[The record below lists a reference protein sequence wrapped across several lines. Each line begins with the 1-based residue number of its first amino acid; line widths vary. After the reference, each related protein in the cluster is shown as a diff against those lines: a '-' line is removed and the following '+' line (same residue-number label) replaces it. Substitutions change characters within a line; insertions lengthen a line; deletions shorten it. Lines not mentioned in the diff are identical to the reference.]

1 MRWCGRQAV
10 CLAHRPSL
18 EVLMY
23 AALRSRI
30 TPEMI
35 SDYVAGRLDARD
47 AAMIERIMGRHESVA
62 DAVSAARQVNARM
75 GRFFSG
81 EAHLRRH

>member
-1 MRWCGRQAV
+1 MVWRSSGV
-10 CLAHRPSL
+10 LGHRPSL
-18 EVLMY
+18 EALMY
-23 AALRSRI
+23 AALHSRI
-30 TPEMI
+30 TPELI

-62 DAVSAARQVNARM
+62 EAVSAARQVNARM